1 MFRSKNRALSVG
13 PCSPTCLWKTREVY
27 ENWTHLS
34 RSDLR
39 NHAWVTRGT
48 SVSWESSLHQ
58 PLFLS
63 IKSDVLKFKCQ
74 NPLLV
79 NVSTPLLKPLLMESE
94 VVWWQ
99 TTGCNTGANSRASE
113 ANVTRLWA
121 LNSTFTSERVR
132 GPLLARQNGLPWS
145 HISINLISS
154 TACFCSL
161 VWLLSVFGWWPYFR
175 SAECRQMQLTH
186 CLKDWSIRTV
196 LHWERIRVGRMC
208 PSQNADDFRH
218 WVHVQ

>member
-1 MFRSKNRALSVG
+1 MFRSENRALSVG
-13 PCSPTCLWKTREVY
+13 PCSPTRLWKTRDVY

-79 NVSTPLLKPLLMESE
+79 NVSTPLLKLLLMESE

-99 TTGCNTGANSRASE
+99 TAEPQRRTWHVSELWIPLSRQKGCGGPFWPDKMDYDDLTSLS
-113 ANVTRLWA
+113 TLFQA
-121 LNSTFTSERVR
+121 L
-132 GPLLARQNGLPWS
+132 
-145 HISINLISS
+145 
-154 TACFCSL
+154 L
-161 VWLLSVFGWWPYFR
+161 VFVP
-175 SAECRQMQLTH
+175 
-186 CLKDWSIRTV
+186 
-196 LHWERIRVGRMC
+196 
-208 PSQNADDFRH
+208 
-218 WVHVQ
+218 